1 MYIAIESTLSTKKAV
16 DEKRVPCENSS
27 SDYIRTCTDDVNTTM
42 QLVLD
47 EDTEANLLYSHY
59 GRMLGSEG
67 LIKLEDALSALALK
81 PRLDIN
87 RWCQEK
93 CVTS

>member
-16 DEKRVPCENSS
+16 DEKRVPCENSP
-27 SDYIRTCTDDVNTTM
+27 SDYIRTRTDDVSTTM

-47 EDTEANLLYSHY
+47 EDNLLYSHY

-87 RWCQEK
+87 RRCQEK